1 MLLFQLTHFI
11 TYFCYFYFRQALNE
25 AKKQNHTLL
34 ERLQSIQNDLG
45 DAEVRRAELD
55 GQLRTSHKV
64 LYENIDQI
72 LLNKLYG
79 SMHYKIGVTCEY
91 NGHGFYTQL

>member
-1 MLLFQLTHFI
+1 
-11 TYFCYFYFRQALNE
+11 LNE

-64 LYENIDQI
+64 LYENID
-72 LLNKLYG
+72 
-79 SMHYKIGVTCEY
+79 
-91 NGHGFYTQL
+91 